1 MMRASTSLVSTLVLA
16 CALVAG
22 GGCASRPQPAV
33 SPVQAPETFS
43 ERGAAKLPELWWT
56 AFDDP
61 RLDRL
66 MDRALQSNFDLASAW
81 QRLRSARAL
90 VEREAS
96 DLYPDLDGSVEAGA
110 SQPEPEDPQRVRL
123 GLAAGYE
130 VDLWGRISSRVEA
143 ERYRARA
150 SFADYQAA
158 ALSLSAEVARTWYQL
173 IEARSQLALLSE
185 QVETNEKVLR
195 LLRARFGSG
204 QIRAVDILRQ
214 QQLVESTRERRI
226 AARSRMRVVEHLLAV
241 LLGRAPQSGVDLD
254 RAELP
259 ELPPLPDTGLPAEL
273 VQRRPDVRR
282 AHDLLRAADRD
293 LAAAVSRQYPRLSL
307 TASLSTAGEDAS
319 DLFDDWARSF
329 AGNLMAP
336 LLDGGERRADV
347 ERAEALR
354 EQRLYEYGQVTLTA
368 FREVEDALVRE
379 RKQLRQLDSLRR
391 QVELASRTYE
401 QLQIEYFNGLADY
414 IDVLTALTDR
424 QQLRRDLI
432 AARLELLDIRIG
444 LYRALAGGFRTDH
457 ET

>member
-1 MMRASTSLVSTLVLA
+1 
-16 CALVAG
+16 VA
-22 GGCASRPQPAV
+22 
-33 SPVQAPETFS
+33 
-43 ERGAAKLPELWWT
+43 
-56 AFDDP
+56 D
-61 RLDRL
+61 
-66 MDRALQSNFDLASAW
+66 
-81 QRLRSARAL
+81 
-90 VEREAS
+90 REAS

-110 SQPEPEDPQRVRL
+110 SQPEPDEPERVRL

-150 SFADYQAA
+150 SYADYQAA

-173 IEARSQLALLSE
+173 IEARSQLALLTD

-195 LLRARFGSG
+195 LLRTRFGSG

-214 QQLVESTRERRI
+214 QQLVESTRERRL
-226 AARSRMRVVEHLLAV
+226 AAQSRVRVVEHLLAV
-241 LLGRAPQSGVDLD
+241 LLGRAPQAGVELD

-259 ELPPLPDTGLPAEL
+259 ELPPLPDTGLPAQL

-293 LAAAVSRQYPRLSL
+293 LAAAISRQYPRLSL

-329 AGNLMAP
+329 AGNLVAP

-347 ERAEALR
+347 ERAQALR
-354 EQRLYEYGQVTLTA
+354 EQRLYEYGQATLTA
-368 FREVEDALVRE
+368 FREVEDALIRE
-379 RKQLRQLDSLRR
+379 RKQLRQLESLRQ
-391 QVELASRTYE
+391 QVGLASRTYE

-414 IDVLTALTDR
+414 IDVLTALTDQ

-444 LYRALAGGFRTDH
+444 LYRALAGGFRTDR

>member
-1 MMRASTSLVSTLVLA
+1 
-16 CALVAG
+16 
-22 GGCASRPQPAV
+22 
-33 SPVQAPETFS
+33 
-43 ERGAAKLPELWWT
+43 
-56 AFDDP
+56 
-61 RLDRL
+61 
-66 MDRALQSNFDLASAW
+66 
-81 QRLRSARAL
+81 
-90 VEREAS
+90 
-96 DLYPDLDGSVEAGA
+96 
-110 SQPEPEDPQRVRL
+110 
-123 GLAAGYE
+123 
-130 VDLWGRISSRVEA
+130 
-143 ERYRARA
+143 
-150 SFADYQAA
+150 
-158 ALSLSAEVARTWYQL
+158 
-173 IEARSQLALLSE
+173 
-185 QVETNEKVLR
+185 VLR

-214 QQLVESTRERRI
+214 EQLVESTRERRI
-226 AARSRMRVVEHLLAV
+226 AAQSRVHVVEHLLAV
-241 LLGRAPQSGVDLD
+241 LLGRSPQAGVELE
-254 RAELP
+254 RVELP

-329 AGNLMAP
+329 AGNLVGP

-347 ERAEALR
+347 ARAEALR
-354 EQRLYEYGQVTLTA
+354 EQRLYEYGQATLTA

-401 QLQIEYFNGLADY
+401 QLRIEYFNGLADY
-414 IDVLTALTDR
+414 IDVLTALTDQ

-444 LYRALAGGFRTDH
+444 LYRALAGGFRTDR